1 MVDVKRFDSNLLKI
15 YKKSYKNIDVYYT
28 GSITMKTFDYVKISG
43 ANSLNLII
51 DNADRCINESNGNKY
66 LLVVSTDKNKE
77 VFTNYTDLW
86 NEVKNL
92 IEKYQVNMEN

>member
-28 GSITMKTFDYVKISG
+28 GSITMKNFDYVKING

-51 DNADRCINESNGNKY
+51 DNADLCINESNGNKY

-77 VFTNYTDLW
+77 VFTHYTDL
-86 NEVKNL
+86 
-92 IEKYQVNMEN
+92 

>member
-28 GSITMKTFDYVKISG
+28 GSITMKNFDYVKING

-51 DNADRCINESNGNKY
+51 DNADRCISESNGNKY
-66 LLVVSTDKNKE
+66 LTVVSVHRQN
-77 VFTNYTDLW
+77 
-86 NEVKNL
+86 
-92 IEKYQVNMEN
+92 